1 MRNHP
6 PLIWELPPDELG
18 GASGARAFYVYTIG
32 KHNTA
37 EYPYTVANEKIASEL
52 GRVIGLRIPEVLLY
66 RDTGEWLAFS
76 HFIPRTESGETIPEG
91 TAAEIAAFFESN
103 PSELHGMICF
113 DLFVCNN
120 DRKTDN
126 LVVGDDQKVWL
137 IDHANSLFYRPE
149 GEIKSGISRLESVEN
164 KLTAMLDKPHRFVEA
179 LKSWEHVDT
188 WCDRISQIP
197 SYFTQSIIEN
207 LPAGILSKEERTVLF
222 GFLERRKNEM
232 GAIIQENQSL
242 FPALRHR
249 GGEENG

>member
-1 MRNHP
+1 M
-6 PLIWELPPDELG
+6 ISQIG
-18 GASGARAFYVYTIG
+18 RAFFGSCACCSSFSVLTVWKG
-32 KHNTA
+32 NTA
-37 EYPYTVANEKIASEL
+37 EYPYCVANEKMASEL

-76 HFIPRTESGETIPEG
+76 HFIARTESGETVPEG

-113 DLFVCNN
+113 DLFVCPN

-126 LVVGDDQKVWL
+126 LVVGDNRKVWL
-137 IDHANSLFYRPE
+137 IDHANSLFYRPA
-149 GEIKSGISRLESVEN
+149 GEIKAGIPRLTSVEN
-164 KLTAMLDKPHRFVEA
+164 ELTAMLDKPHRFMEA
-179 LKSWEHVDT
+179 LSSWEHIDT
-188 WCDRISQIP
+188 WCERISQIP

-207 LPAGILSKEERTVLF
+207 LPAGILSESERAFLF
-222 GFLERRKNEM
+222 EFLERRKNRM

-249 GGEENG
+249 GGEEDE